1 MHQSRVFCS
10 KTSQL
15 GRVSKYFQMR
25 SGERRCNEL
34 RFCNPGRAPNMGRLL
49 HQPSTFAAGR
59 LSPPSQQMHCAA
71 AAAHCSAARVH
82 SGEDSDV
89 VLQPVFT
96 SVCSQQRLLPLLCTT
111 TLHQVALSNPVQITL
126 NSVHSSTVHRVFPD
140 VLLENKLGQF
150 RISVWDD
157 LNNFFFSS
165 LLAPLY
171 EQCSSCSSGL

>member
-1 MHQSRVFCS
+1 
-10 KTSQL
+10 
-15 GRVSKYFQMR
+15 MR

-34 RFCNPGRAPNMGRLL
+34 RFCNPGRAPNMGGLL

-71 AAAHCSAARVH
+71 AAVHCSAARVH

-96 SVCSQQRLLPLLCTT
+96 SVCSQQRLLPLPCTTTLHQVAQQLCTT

-126 NSVHSSTVHRVFPD
+126 NSVQSSTVHRVFPD

-157 LNNFFFSS
+157 FNNFFFSS
-165 LLAPLY
+165 LLAETGALFKY
-171 EQCSSCSSGL
+171 I